1 MKKSEITLKKM
12 NELPGKIAAEVM
24 LISAVSGI
32 LAGVI
37 AQLFNV
43 EYWVDMVFWT
53 WAGVAFAGLMLD
65 LVVFTVLAVIT
76 ACIIRKEE
84 D

>member
-12 NELPGKIAAEVM
+12 LELPERIAIEVTA
-24 LISAVSGI
+24 IAVVSGI
-32 LAGVI
+32 LAGAL
-37 AQLFNV
+37 AQLFDV

-65 LVVFTVLAVIT
+65 LVVFAVIG
-76 ACIIRKEE
+76 IIFMFTVKE
-84 D
+84 DD